1 MKRLKNIKKSI
12 GAIKIRTFH
21 PIATGVSLF
30 LLGLVMF
37 FVLNY
42 FFQFF
47 AEQMALA
54 ASQRVENVGIAE
66 EIYLAIQ
73 TSAEQIS
80 TEITIIIISVLLFGL
95 IIVYIIYDILT
106 LNLIINP
113 LQRIGDKAS
122 QIIEDRS
129 NLGDQIQPPMFEEMR
144 KLTETFNKM
153 SLELQTQVHV
163 LEYKVQKRTRE
174 LEQAKEHIEHLA
186 NHDALTDLP
195 NRRLFNEHISQAIRL
210 ANRNK
215 EKLALLMIDLNQF
228 KMINDNYGHMMGD
241 EVLKKIARRF
251 QNGLRESDLV
261 ARWGGDEFSILTFDI
276 ENESDVERIIS
287 RILRAFEQPIKVNG
301 HQLDVQMSIGAAL
314 YPADGEDKQTLLH
327 HADAA
332 LYKAKETKNSN
343 SYRFYQEDFAPKDGS
358 LSDWLV

>member
-1 MKRLKNIKKSI
+1 MKLLKKFKKSI

-21 PIATGVSLF
+21 PIATGIGLF

-54 ASQRVENVGIAE
+54 ASQRVEDVGIAE
-66 EIYLAIQ
+66 EIYLAVQ
-73 TSAEQIS
+73 YSAEQIS

-95 IIVYIIYDILT
+95 IIVYIIYDILS

-113 LQRIGDKAS
+113 LERIGDKAS

-129 NLGDQIQPPMFEEMR
+129 NLGDQIKPPMFEEMR

-186 NHDALTDLP
+186 NHDTLTDLP

-210 ANRNK
+210 AHRNK

-241 EVLKKIARRF
+241 EVLKQIARRF
-251 QNGLRESDLV
+251 QDGLRESDLV
-261 ARWGGDEFSILTFDI
+261 ARWGGDEFSILAFNI
-276 ENESDVERIIS
+276 VYKSDVERIIS
-287 RILRAFEQPIKVNG
+287 RIFEDFKQPIEANG
-301 HQLDVQMSIGAAL
+301 HQHNIQMSIGAAL
-314 YPADGEDKQTLLH
+314 YPKDGEDKQTLLH

-332 LYKAKETKNSN
+332 LYKAKETKNTN
-343 SYRFYQEDFAPKDGS
+343 SFCFYQEDFDLHNGS
-358 LSDWLV
+358 LSDWLT